1 MKHTENEYVT
11 IGYKFERSNLAASV
25 KIRKEIITMLCD
37 ESEEDRLYAQTLI
50 EQGRKEARR

>member
-1 MKHTENEYVT
+1 MVHTENDYVT
-11 IGYKFERSNLAASV
+11 IGYKYERSKLKAAV

-37 ESEEDRLYAQTLI
+37 ESEKDRLYAQTLI